1 MWRTRSR
8 LIALLCMFSH
18 GLKKPL
24 YLHIKQQQ
32 IEAMLCAYNGKALS
46 FWLPTGLG
54 QVALSRGLTIH
65 HGPQTWDRLQHGSNY
80 IATSF
85 ANDWPSKHC
94 LQWCAL
100 QHAWHIHWTSR
111 FSSTFWD
118 ILVFCTHPRWISPI
132 YFLFLFSATI
142 HNFTYHY
149 IQFHISRYTISHIMI
164 YITYRDIQCVH
175 LSNNNVSVLKQ

>member
-1 MWRTRSR
+1 MWRTGSR

-80 IATSF
+80 IPTSF

-100 QHAWHIHWTSR
+100 QHACSAYPLNQQVLQYILGYFSILYTSTMDI
-111 FSSTFWD
+111 SD
-118 ILVFCTHPRWISPI
+118 ILSIFIFC
-132 YFLFLFSATI
+132 
-142 HNFTYHY
+142 HNT
-149 IQFHISRYTISHIMI
+149 QFHISLYTISHITI
-164 YITYRDIQCVH
+164 YITYHDIQCAH